1 MSKNTKKNS
10 KKNIKKSKK
19 QNIKKTKKISIRQKG
34 GELDKTQESVQIE
47 DKLFISR
54 FLNTARDNNIFFD
67 STDDNKIKINNF
79 LFQMYDKLD
88 RDKLDKYYNSM
99 KDKDVNTESNILN
112 EIEIMKINN
121 ESKNTENNV
130 LFSPKE
136 DNGNK
141 YNFI

>member
-34 GELDKTQESVQIE
+34 GELDKTKESVQIE

-54 FLNTARDNNIFFD
+54 FLNTNRDKNIFNDRLD
-67 STDDNKIKINNF
+67 SLPEINNF

-88 RDKLDKYYNSM
+88 KQKLDKYYNSM

-121 ESKNTENNV
+121 ESKNTENSTEN
-130 LFSPKE
+130 LYFL
-136 DNGNK
+136 
-141 YNFI
+141 